1 MEEILTPIGGGY
13 IFPENVV
20 GKILE
25 HSDYKSI
32 MTLLKVSKGFRNTI
46 GFQKPDIKLE
56 SVEISVEIGSIIL
69 ALKYSED
76 SEILRIQYRER
87 RCYYRQPPRKW
98 KRSLGKFW
106 KKEHRK
112 EKRERLEKKFQG
124 KGCFVKNL
132 NSKNKEKFLKTNF
145 LQAFLFDYYY
155 VLCFQSSKI
164 SNFKINFP
172 TDLSLKKFSYPIFN
186 CFQFRQRVHLK
197 IQNFC
202 CNFLE
207 DRHISMILECFDL
220 DSIEKLEIFKKFL
233 PDYSKIG
240 KYLIQR
246 TPQWKKLRE
255 INCGDES
262 IYDGFVKDLL
272 HFERVHVRME
282 LVTLSE
288 IEILK
293 NAFQTTANP
302 KNVCFELLYFDS
314 NMLRRLFREPLDH
327 ENQNSCSW
335 FFEIPNSQQFLK
347 ISLDSSKKSINFK
360 RLESSEI
367 LEKFPNALEF
377 SKRVERHFA
386 SNLQNLTLFSMN
398 LRETFK
404 NHLHKIHL
412 SLNKT
417 NANLTFKFF
426 DDYTY
431 MSYFYNDK
439 GLGCEIYSKNT
450 KERKLMDTLDFVSAL
465 CKDLEEILSLQI
477 QNFLH
482 FGVFLHYESTDT
494 NNWNESQEVV
504 SRSFLE
510 KFESILKSRNRF
522 LKINSFHMNPNSQH
536 QLLSFL
542 PFFDLNILTLERLH
556 RNAIPFETNRI
567 VKSDQWRK
575 LKMLYTENY
584 ILNVAM
590 EDLMHFEFADVTV
603 EDIGS
608 RDVLNLKEMLQ
619 NSSKPSR
626 LTLRYNYFSGPVEP
640 YECLGRRKTA
650 SFKSGII
657 TQEWAFPIFKKE
669 EEPENSESSRKT
681 KILTIYH
688 KSNKEFKFGLRDAS
702 SREKMAKVSDVDG
715 MVLWTFAFPWI
726 MEKTLEYGD
735 FESILVLRKVS
746 RDIRNFIDDPKNRFH
761 LKPVKIY
768 IQFCQNVIALNFGYT
783 GKGFSAIYAP
793 IEKIKDGPI
802 DQKEGCKVFRY
813 KNEAE
818 KRRDLEYGLRA
829 EINNHTRSKFLE
841 GADSV
846 PTAFKDV
853 ETILNLVKS
862 KLKSLWIVLKEPSE
876 NSNFSKLFKDFLT
889 SRKSSISVEHFKM
902 VINQEE
908 DVLEILPFL
917 NPKFL
922 KSIEVSNVNYKEGED
937 VTDRMDINRI
947 GDLEQWK
954 SAEELKIAGFMIN
967 NTDLDKL
974 THFSEL
980 EVFVNLITIEN
991 LLALKRICTQSIKTF
1006 SLKYEELEQDS
1017 LRDTFGAPFL
1027 QTAPDNS
1034 RQRIWYFR
1042 IPGNSEDVVT
1052 LVIVLTKSSVTF
1064 DRISISEKPENVL
1077 ILN

>member
-98 KRSLGKFW
+98 KRK
-106 KKEHRK
+106 
-112 EKRERLEKKFQG
+112 
-124 KGCFVKNL
+124 
-132 NSKNKEKFLKTNF
+132 
-145 LQAFLFDYYY
+145 
-155 VLCFQSSKI
+155 
-164 SNFKINFP
+164 
-172 TDLSLKKFSYPIFN
+172 
-186 CFQFRQRVHLK
+186 
-197 IQNFC
+197 
-202 CNFLE
+202 

-347 ISLDSSKKSINFK
+347 ISLDSK
-360 RLESSEI
+360 I

-542 PFFDLNILTLERLH
+542 PFFDLNVLTLERLH
-556 RNAIPFETNRI
+556 KNAIPFETNRI

-575 LKMLYTENY
+575 LKMFYTENY

-590 EDLMHFEFADVTV
+590 EDLMHFEFAVVTV

-768 IQFCQNVIALNFGYT
+768 IQFCQNVIALKFGYT
-783 GKGFSAIYAP
+783 GKGFWAIYAP

-802 DQKEGCKVFRY
+802 DQKEGCEVFRL

-818 KRRDLEYGLRA
+818 RRRDLEYGLRA

-967 NTDLDKL
+967 NTELDKL

-1052 LVIVLTKSSVTF
+1052 LVIVLTKFSVTF

>member
-98 KRSLGKFW
+98 KRK
-106 KKEHRK
+106 
-112 EKRERLEKKFQG
+112 
-124 KGCFVKNL
+124 
-132 NSKNKEKFLKTNF
+132 
-145 LQAFLFDYYY
+145 
-155 VLCFQSSKI
+155 
-164 SNFKINFP
+164 
-172 TDLSLKKFSYPIFN
+172 
-186 CFQFRQRVHLK
+186 
-197 IQNFC
+197 
-202 CNFLE
+202 

-347 ISLDSSKKSINFK
+347 ISLDSK
-360 RLESSEI
+360 I